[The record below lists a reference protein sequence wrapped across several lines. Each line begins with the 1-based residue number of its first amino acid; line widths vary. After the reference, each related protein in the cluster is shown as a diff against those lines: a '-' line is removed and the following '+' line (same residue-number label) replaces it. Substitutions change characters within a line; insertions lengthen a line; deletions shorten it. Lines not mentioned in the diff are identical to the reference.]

1 LKVPESRR
9 QFEFDGDGRGFI
21 GQVELQQR
29 AATRGQPGH
38 AVEAAA
44 PAIARRSF
52 RNHVGSD

>member
-1 LKVPESRR
+1 LPERR
-9 QFEFDGDGRGFI
+9 CEFQFDGGDRGFI